1 MTMSLSRLVIRICS
15 WLVPRRE
22 RSEWQLEWES
32 ELWHTRQELGSEDRL
47 DWRMEMRL
55 FRHSFGAVPDALEL
69 RSSPGFGEGL
79 GADLSYGLRMLRKS
93 PGFTLVAVLLLALG
107 IGATTAIFSVVNAVL
122 LEPLPFSDPASL
134 VLVWENAYKRDRERN
149 VVGPYNFLRWRERAK
164 SFSSMSSYTAWAANL
179 AEEEG
184 EPERVGIGYVSADLF
199 TTLGVSAARGRV
211 FVPEDGVPGNDKV
224 ILLGDGIWKRRFGS
238 DPDVLGK
245 TLRVDGREVTIVGVL
260 PPGIEFASPQ
270 AGGSV
275 QIWNPIAFTEEY
287 REARG
292 RYMTVMARLAPEVT
306 LEQAQDEMERIAS
319 DLEKENPDF
328 NAGWSANVFPMQ
340 PELVRD
346 VRGSILILFAAVGA
360 VLLIACA
367 NVGNLLLSRAVTR
380 ERELSVRAAI
390 GAGRFRILR
399 QLLIESL
406 LLAVVGGALGL
417 ALAEVFRR
425 ALLSVLPS
433 ELPAFVSIGLD
444 SRVLAFTLVMSVAT
458 SLLFGLLPALQVS
471 RLDLVEPLKEGARG
485 GASAPRRR
493 LKNALVA
500 LEVALA
506 VVLLVATGLLVRS
519 FHTLSRVNPGFQPS
533 GLTAVQ
539 INLAGPRY
547 ETEESQIAFFGQ
559 ALAKVREIPTVDRAG
574 SISWL
579 PLGSGGGSATGYRV
593 PDKPDPPPGEER
605 VADVRMVEGDLF
617 RTMGIPVLEG
627 RAFDERDRSDSRP
640 VVIVNETL
648 ARTVWPGERP
658 VGKTVEMSW
667 GDDIVAEVVGV
678 VGDVR
683 LTTLDTAPRAT
694 LYWPQSQLANN
705 FMSVMVRAKD
715 GRPLSASELREAI
728 SSVDPELPLTSIQQ
742 MDDVV
747 SRSLG
752 RPRLTLTLMSLF
764 GGVALV
770 LAAIGLYGVV
780 AFSVSQRVR
789 EIGLRMALGAS
800 AKDVSGLVLR
810 EGLKLALMGVALG
823 VAGALFLGRF
833 LESMLYEVEPRD
845 PMTLAAIAALLVGV
859 ALAASY
865 LPARRASRIDPFRA
879 LRTE

>member
-1 MTMSLSRLVIRICS
+1 MSLSRLVIRVSS

-22 RSEWQLEWES
+22 RSEWMLEWES
-32 ELWHTRQELGSEDRL
+32 EIWHTRRELASEDRL
-47 DWRMEMRL
+47 DWRMEMKLLGRSL
-55 FRHSFGAVPDALEL
+55 GAVPDALDV
-69 RSSPGFGEGL
+69 RSSPRFGEGL

-107 IGATTAIFSVVNAVL
+107 IGATTAIFSVVNGVL
-122 LEPLPFSDPASL
+122 LAPLPFSDPASL
-134 VLVWENAYKRDRERN
+134 VLVWEHAYKRDRERN
-149 VVGPYNFLRWRERAK
+149 VVGPFNFLRWRERAK
-164 SFSSMSSYTAWAANL
+164 SFSSMSAFVGWAANL
-179 AEEEG
+179 AADEG

-199 TTLGVSAARGRV
+199 STLGVSAARGRV
-211 FVPEDGVPGNDKV
+211 FTPEDGIPGNDKV
-224 ILLGDGIWKRRFGS
+224 VLLGDGIWKRRFGA
-238 DPDVLGK
+238 DPGIVGK
-245 TLRVDGREVTIVGVL
+245 TLRVDGAEVTVVGVL
-260 PPGIEFASPQ
+260 PPGIDFASPQ
-270 AGGSV
+270 AGGSI
-275 QIWNPIAFTEEY
+275 QIWNPIAFTEAH

-292 RYMTVMARLAPEVT
+292 RYMTVMARLAPGVT
-306 LEQAQDEMERIAS
+306 LEQAQDEMKRIAA
-319 DLEKENPDF
+319 DLEKENADF
-328 NAGWSANVFPMQ
+328 NAGWSANVFPLK

-367 NVGNLLLSRAVTR
+367 NVGNLLLSRAMTR

-433 ELPAFVSIGLD
+433 ELPAFVTIGLD
-444 SRVLAFTLVMSVAT
+444 SRVLAFTLAMSVAT

-485 GASAPRRR
+485 GASAPRRK
-493 LKNALVA
+493 LKSALVA
-500 LEVALA
+500 IEVALA

-519 FHTLSRVNPGFQPS
+519 FHTLSQVNPGFQPS

-547 ETEESQIAFFGQ
+547 ETEESQSAFFSQ
-559 ALAKVREIPTVDRAG
+559 ALANVREIPAVERAG
-574 SISWL
+574 AISWL
-579 PLGSGGGSATGYRV
+579 PLGSGLGSATSYRV

-605 VADVRMVEGDLF
+605 VADVRMVDGDLF
-617 RTMGIPVLEG
+617 RAMEIPVLEG
-627 RAFDERDRSDSRP
+627 RAFDERDRADSRK

-648 ARTVWPGERP
+648 ARSVWPGESA
-658 VGKTVEMSW
+658 VGKTVEMNW
-667 GDDIVAEVVGV
+667 GDDLVAEVVGV

-683 LTTLDTAPRAT
+683 LVRLDGAARAT
-694 LYWPQSQLANN
+694 LYWPESQLTNN
-705 FMSVMVRAKD
+705 FMSIIVRGKD
-715 GRPLSASELREAI
+715 GRRPAAAELRSAI
-728 SSVDPELPLTSIQQ
+728 SSVDPELPLTSIQE
-742 MDDVV
+742 METVV
-747 SRSLG
+747 SGSLG
-752 RPRLTLTLMSLF
+752 RPRMTLTLMSVF

-800 AKDVSGLVLR
+800 AKDVSRLVLR
-810 EGLKLALMGVALG
+810 EGLKLALVGVALG
-823 VAGALFLGRF
+823 VAGALLLARF
-833 LESMLYEVEPRD
+833 LESLLYEVEPRD
-845 PMTLAAIAALLVGV
+845 PMTLAAIAVLLVGV
-859 ALAASY
+859 ALLASY
-865 LPARRASRIDPFRA
+865 FPARRASRIDPFRA